1 MDSSEPL
8 VKALALMEYL
18 ARTHADGRG
27 GDGRIPEGRS
37 SGGRSAAELTKAT
50 GIPRST
56 LVRMLN
62 TLEEQGYLERGGDG
76 AYSVKFIFH
85 KTLGVSGSEREDIK
99 KTCVRLH
106 KTTGRQIELI
116 GVSGQ
121 DLYWLEAHGDPDAP
135 VRVAA
140 KPGFHRQL
148 YELDAPSRLYLAQ
161 LPASTIRSRFDTDAF
176 YHTGPDYRPASWQE
190 TAELLAAADLR
201 RCAYDKEGNSNGIR
215 RFAVLL
221 CRKNDFIAILALAEA
236 ATPLR
241 DAAAHFE
248 STARLLEEARDSIE
262 LNLHKER
269 VP

>member
-1 MDSSEPL
+1 MDNSEPL
-8 VKALALMEYL
+8 AKALALMEYL
-18 ARTHADGRG
+18 ARTHADG
-27 GDGRIPEGRS
+27 S
-37 SGGRSAAELTKAT
+37 SAAELTKAT

-62 TLEEQGYLERGGDG
+62 TLEEQGYLERSADG
-76 AYSVKFIFH
+76 LYSVKFVFH

-99 KTCVRLH
+99 KACVQLH
-106 KTTGRQIELI
+106 TTTGRQIELI
-116 GVSGQ
+116 GVSAQ
-121 DLYWLEAHGDPDAP
+121 DLYWHEVYADPEAP

-140 KPGFHRQL
+140 KPGFRRRL

-161 LPASTIRSRFDTDAF
+161 LSAGTVRSRFDTAAF

-190 TAELLAAADLR
+190 IAELLADTDLR
-201 RCAYDKEGNSNGIR
+201 RCAYDEEGNSNGIR
-215 RFAVLL
+215 RFAAIL
-221 CRKNDFIAILALAEA
+221 RRRGDFVAILALAEA

-262 LNLHKER
+262 HNLNKER